1 MGRAPCCE
9 KIGLKKGRWTAEED
23 KILTDYIQENGE
35 GSWRSLPKNAGL
47 LRCGKSCRLRWINYL
62 RSDVKRGNITP
73 QEEEIIVKLHAV
85 LGNRW
90 SVIAGHLPGRT
101 DNEIKNY
108 WNSHLRRK
116 IYCFMKSLNESLPPI
131 DIAAVNLAASNRRRA
146 NRGAPTTQQH
156 APKQNQ
162 NNNNKE
168 LLLQV
173 QLPTLHKRKANIASG
188 EQELQQGYNT
198 NDYDTTNSSCPNM
211 NELVDPLEP
220 FEWLDDEII
229 KLSYMFESGILVNPN
244 CGVLMGNNDGGV
256 WSSSNGGESGEWNN
270 NNANNT
276 TSCNSSVN
284 SVYEYQW
291 PDMHLEGSSVQ
302 SYNQQWD
309 ICDQQGQDV
318 NGFWGTSNYQDN
330 SFYH

>member
-1 MGRAPCCE
+1 
-9 KIGLKKGRWTAEED
+9 
-23 KILTDYIQENGE
+23 
-35 GSWRSLPKNAGL
+35 
-47 LRCGKSCRLRWINYL
+47 
-62 RSDVKRGNITP
+62 
-73 QEEEIIVKLHAV
+73 
-85 LGNRW
+85 
-90 SVIAGHLPGRT
+90 
-101 DNEIKNY
+101 
-108 WNSHLRRK
+108 
-116 IYCFMKSLNESLPPI
+116 
-131 DIAAVNLAASNRRRA
+131 
-146 NRGAPTTQQH
+146 
-156 APKQNQ
+156 
-162 NNNNKE
+162 
-168 LLLQV
+168 
-173 QLPTLHKRKANIASG
+173 
-188 EQELQQGYNT
+188 
-198 NDYDTTNSSCPNM
+198 M

-229 KLSYMFESGILVNPN
+229 KLSYMFESGILVSPEHDNNNNNNNNNNINVTSDDNNILDPN

>member
-1 MGRAPCCE
+1 MYFYY
-9 KIGLKKGRWTAEED
+9 LF
-23 KILTDYIQENGE
+23 GE
-35 GSWRSLPKNAGL
+35 MNCDG
-47 LRCGKSCRLRWINYL
+47 C
-62 RSDVKRGNITP
+62 
-73 QEEEIIVKLHAV
+73 
-85 LGNRW
+85 RW

-173 QLPTLHKRKANIASG
+173 QLPTLHKRKANIANG

-198 NDYDTTNSSCPNM
+198 NDYDTTNLSCPNM

-229 KLSYMFESGILVNPN
+229 KLSYMFESGILVSPEHDNNNNDINVTSDDNILDPN
-244 CGVLMGNNDGGV
+244 CGVLMGNNDVGGGVV
-256 WSSSNGGESGEWNN
+256 WSSSNGGGK
-270 NNANNT
+270 
-276 TSCNSSVN
+276 
-284 SVYEYQW
+284 
-291 PDMHLEGSSVQ
+291 
-302 SYNQQWD
+302 
-309 ICDQQGQDV
+309 
-318 NGFWGTSNYQDN
+318 
-330 SFYH
+330 

>member
-1 MGRAPCCE
+1 MYFYY
-9 KIGLKKGRWTAEED
+9 LF
-23 KILTDYIQENGE
+23 GE
-35 GSWRSLPKNAGL
+35 ID
-47 LRCGKSCRLRWINYL
+47 C
-62 RSDVKRGNITP
+62 
-73 QEEEIIVKLHAV
+73 
-85 LGNRW
+85 RW

-229 KLSYMFESGILVNPN
+229 KLSYMFESGILVSPEHDNNDNNNNNINVTSDDNILDPN